1 MGEVKAKGIC
11 DGQERCLQD
20 TCYLSWYG
28 QTPIEAQKNRSLR
41 LCSYSLCLPYN
52 QGPVDTHANSML
64 LVSNEQCSCPACA
77 LKGMTGNFKFQ
88 KLLPWAHREK
98 FQGTSSAATPCNLKT
113 GIYCCDTGL
122 LCFAEDT
129 AKAPVSGTVTVGTP
143 TKAAGSPQITSAQ
156 PALLRWL
163 SCLSTIPRSS
173 LGPLPE
179 DSCTPSFPKS
189 MFVPEM
195 PCPLTQCPLGTIP
208 VRGLDNAMTS
218 AICCLLERDAQA
230 RPTLGFRVHMASGM
244 AVCLLMEFGDGS
256 GVEMSLYNMSTTTEV
271 TAYHQY
277 RKEGV
282 YMLRAVIYKF
292 HGTKVEL
299 GPYYVEIGCEAVSVF
314 MNSSSVHQDEVLV
327 FAGSRPKQKST
338 VVIHHIPSTS
348 SYNVSFVS
356 QTLVGDCQ
364 TWTSMTIWYKMQ
376 PVSVYTNGTVFATDA
391 DITFMAVTKETIP
404 LEFAWYFGDDPPVRT
419 TSRSIR
425 RRLHIP
431 QWYHVKVKASSRISS
446 VVSKPHII
454 RVQKRIV
461 ANRLMSTTSA
471 LVNTSVA
478 FECRINFGTDVAF
491 LWNFGDGTI
500 STGSG
505 SNSHIYSR
513 EGEFIVEVL
522 VFNNVSSATLR
533 KQLFIVHEP
542 CQPPPVKNMGP
553 GRVQIWRSQPLRLG
567 VTFEAAVLC
576 DISQGLSYTW
586 SFMDSD
592 GSPVLL
598 PAAINV
604 HRQTI
609 VLPSYTLACGNYTAI
624 AKVQIQGSVVYSNY
638 CVDVEVQSRAPV
650 SVISEGTHLFIPR
663 ATSTPIILQ
672 GSQSYD
678 PDYPGAALRYHWT
691 CTAANSPGQ
700 PCFDNST
707 PYQLDCGAPTIS
719 FTAKWLSE
727 CCDQFLVTL
736 MVSSTGRNSSKAQVF
751 LSISL
756 AFAFRFIHI
765 SWVNFKDI
773 YVNWNEELSLQAVC
787 EDCGEIPNLS
797 YSWDLFLVNA
807 TEKNRIEVHF
817 CSTGGLLGA
826 SALRTTL
833 KSSESNLLTT
843 EPNMTDSSGS
853 PTLSSREP
861 SPMIHSRL
869 ALLVTR
875 STSTESTVG
884 GPQIPASGD
893 NTALEDP
900 SEDEPPVP
908 ELGSLDFEAYYSDI
922 QEAMPSRGRQ
932 RGNYTGPP
940 GSGLSTSAEEES
952 PGEGDNLVGPFLLA
966 GRAEP
971 ALVIDWPKA
980 LISRAVFQGY
990 TSSGITEPIVTI
1002 KPYSLSSGET
1012 YVLQASV
1019 ASKQDLLGKAQLY
1032 LTINPAP
1039 QDMACHVQPHHGLEA
1054 HTIFSVFCMS
1064 GKPDFHYEF
1073 SYQIGN
1079 TSKHTLYYGRDT
1091 QYYFALPAGE
1101 PSDNYKVMVST
1112 EITDSKGSKALA
1124 CSVAVTVLPRFHGKD
1139 CLSEDLYNSSLKN
1152 LSTLQLMGSYM
1163 EMKNYVTM
1171 ITGILSR
1178 LVKENR
1184 NASCGQWSQIQDALI
1199 SSVCKLGFADQ
1210 EEIIHSVLMLRNLIS
1225 FSNKLSF
1232 LSAVHILKYTRSLL
1246 AQGQLLGRF
1255 VVDRQL
1261 RLELILLISGVWEA
1275 SAQEKFRN
1283 ENYLQEEGMKIISDV
1298 LLSCLSLSHQN
1309 HLIVNAGQMEFQTLL
1324 HHNLQRSIQNLGSVQ
1339 VYLPGDLTGHSSAQ
1353 EGMQSLCYISQLMF
1367 FKKSPYPEA
1376 GAPGKVGEVVGLTLY
1391 SCSSRRPIHRGQLN
1405 TPVTVE
1411 FGEEDSPDN
1420 KKNKTKFI
1428 LLREKVNFHQFT
1440 GISPKPQES
1449 LQIRIEFSKPIT
1461 RAFPVMLLVRFSK
1474 KPTPSDF
1481 LVKRIY
1487 SWDEQIVQI
1496 YIPAIP
1502 QKGANV
1508 GYLSLLDADYDRRP
1522 PNKYFAK
1529 AVNYTVHF
1537 QWIQCLFWDK
1547 REWKSESFSPQPG
1560 TSSEKVNC
1568 SYDRLAVFSVLRR
1581 KLKAGF
1587 EVSDISSLQHH
1598 PQNLLPSIFIVVFMI
1613 LYGFMVTKSR
1623 CIDNHEKKKMGYI
1636 FLQEHTP
1643 PGHKLYAVVIDTGF
1657 RAPAQFTSKVFI
1669 VLCGENGL
1677 SETKE
1682 LCSPEKTLF
1691 ERNSRHTFILSTPA
1705 QLGPL
1710 RKIRLWHDSCGPS
1723 PSWFISHVM
1732 VKELH
1737 SGQSWFFPA
1746 QCWLAADQWD
1756 GHVMRELTRLRHGLG
1771 FQKLFYFKFTEYLE
1785 DFHVWLSVYSRP
1797 SSSGYLHTQRL
1808 TVSFCLL
1815 CVYAF
1820 LAVLVTAGEHEQLP
1834 LDVGPTD
1841 ITLRSFSL
1849 GFLCTLLASPG
1860 SQLLALLFRLSKHS
1874 VSAIPS
1880 GRDGSRRKAEGNGT
1894 ACPSMDLEACRPD
1907 HQGTLQREKSH
1918 HSPPGLQ
1925 APKGGFE
1932 GLMPQWSRAGM
1943 PWSNS
1948 AAWAICGSA
1957 SLACGLGTGLIGYR
1971 FVMAQC
1977 MRWLHLLSLSVVCC
1991 VFVTQPLMICIMAL
2005 GFAWK
2010 KKDDNQFF
2018 AESLYEAT
2026 RNLDSELE
2034 ARSGTDVPLSHSC
2047 CISDYA
2053 REVEKVLAARQQ
2065 ERNLRWVRPPSKAQ
2079 LKVIREKIR
2088 KKSRT
2093 EAALRDISMY
2103 ILMLLL
2109 LLFIIY
2115 GKFCP
2120 DEYSLN
2126 QAIRK
2131 EFIRNARQ
2139 SLEGLR
2145 STDDW
2150 WDWCLTTLL
2159 DGLHLGG
2166 PSAAAAAAAQGTQP
2180 GALGGKC
2187 YLIGTSVIK
2196 QQKVSPCR
2204 IHKPP
2209 RPFSSLLEDSPPS
2222 CSPAIG
2228 GFENQNVTPGG
2239 PSVWGLR
2246 KEDFML
2252 SLGRTRPEAQE
2263 ALTALR
2269 ASRWIDHSTR
2279 AVSVHFTLYNP
2290 PTRLFTSV
2298 TLSVEVLP
2306 TGDLVPSSLIESF
2319 RIFRG
2324 DSALWY
2330 SLVLPELVFLV
2341 LNLIHLCFQLYRMV
2355 EEDVLDYWQKPRSWL
2370 ELSVIGVALTY
2381 FTASSHLTTLA
2392 GDVTDQFHK
2401 GFYQMSVDLSLM
2413 ALWNQ
2418 RIRWLQGILSF
2429 LWILKGI
2436 YLLGSLNTT
2445 VSCPSMIRSSL
2456 SRVFAPVL
2464 MGALLLV
2471 THSHLHLFLLFTWT
2485 PTWVTFAD
2493 FFPRLLFH
2501 FPGRSQKNSFHSL
2514 SESHQEDMAR
2524 YCGALFLLTGMLCF
2538 GMLRGSLMTY
2548 FQKRKSSHSKSLVRF
2563 KDITAYTW
2571 VKALTFL
2578 GLEMPK
2584 PEEAQVVADHNY
2596 YWDEFSSLL
2605 DELLMKIDGL
2615 SESLELSLP
2624 EKQHRST
2631 VEARAE
2637 ESPLVGVSGYQ
2648 ATENV
2653 IPIDAVMKLQYEEIH
2668 GLTHSSSRVSALDGP
2683 ALYARAV
2690 SCHSTPEHTLHAA
2703 CNHRM
2708 HRTEQRAS
2716 ALHKLAEADYTGLIH
2731 CYELNE
2737 IKLKHFG
2744 HKLGQVQQCLG
2755 QLCSSKDLFL
2765 GKLDM
2770 ITPQLSSTSSTYSQS
2785 VEVKELRKS
2794 LQEKEAT
2801 IKELQENN
2809 HRLSDVTAA
2818 TSKREKT
2825 EHEAN

>member
-11 DGQERCLQD
+11 DGQESVAHSRDHELALLLSTACPIHTGLEECGLSLRVNCKIHRRCLQD
-20 TCYLSWYG
+20 ACYLSWYC

-41 LCSYSLCLPYN
+41 LCSYSLCLPYS
-52 QGPVDTHANSML
+52 QGPVGEVLGKGHGYQILAKGTHKLEGFNPFPQEETRTLCSTTRDTHAHSML
-64 LVSNEQCSCPACA
+64 LVSNEQCSCPSCA

-88 KLLPWAHREK
+88 KLPPWAPREK
-98 FQGTSSAATPCNLKT
+98 VCLTPSCSYVRGNVAFLPENTTCAPCCLESLCIPAVCQFQGTSSATVPGNLKT
-113 GIYCCDTGL
+113 EIYCCDTGL

-129 AKAPVSGTVTVGTP
+129 AKAPPSGTVTMGTP

-189 MFVPEM
+189 MSVPEM
-195 PCPLTQCPLGTIP
+195 PCPLTQCPPGTIP
-208 VRGLDNAMTS
+208 ARGLDNAMTS

-230 RPTLGFRVHMASGM
+230 PPTLGFRVHMASGM

-282 YMLRAVIYKF
+282 YMLRTVIYEF

-314 MNSSSVHQDEVLV
+314 MNSSSVHQGEVLV
-327 FAGSRPKQKST
+327 FAGSRLKQKST

-348 SYNVSFVS
+348 SYKVSFVS

-364 TWTSMTIWYKMQ
+364 TWTSMTVWYKMQ
-376 PVSVYTNGTVFATDA
+376 PVSVYTNGTVFATDS
-391 DITFMAVTKETIP
+391 DITFIAVTKETIP

-425 RRLHIP
+425 RKLHIP

-471 LVNTSVA
+471 LVNTSMA

-500 STGSG
+500 SMGSG

-533 KQLFIVHEP
+533 KQLFIVREP

-609 VLPSYTLACGNYTAI
+609 ILPSYTLSCGNYTAI
-624 AKVQIQGSVVYSNY
+624 AKVQIQGSVVHSNY
-638 CVDVEVQSRAPV
+638 CVGVEVQSRAPV

-663 ATSTPIILQ
+663 ATLTPIILQ

-707 PYQLDCGAPTIS
+707 PHQLDTGAPTIS
-719 FTAKWLSE
+719 FTAKWLSK

-736 MVSSTGRNSSKAQVF
+736 MVSSSGRNSSKAEVF

-787 EDCGEIPNLS
+787 EDCGEIQNLS

-807 TEKNRIEVHF
+807 TEKNRIEVPF
-817 CSTGGLLGA
+817 CSTVGLLGA
-826 SALRTTL
+826 SALGTTL

-861 SPMIHSRL
+861 SPMIHGRL

-884 GPQIPASGD
+884 GHQIPASGD

-900 SEDEPPVP
+900 SEDEPLGP

-932 RGNYTGPP
+932 RGNYTGLP
-940 GSGLSTSAEEES
+940 GLSTSAEEES

-1091 QYYFALPAGE
+1091 QYYFALPAGQ

-1178 LVKENR
+1178 LVKEKR

-1199 SSVCKLGFADQ
+1199 SSVCKLAFADQ

-1232 LSAVHILKYTRSLL
+1232 LSAMHILKYTRSLL

-1298 LLSCLSLSHQN
+1298 LLGCLSLSHQN

-1324 HHNLQRSIQNLGSVQ
+1324 HHNLQLSIQNLGSVQ

-1353 EGMQSLCYISQLMF
+1353 EGLQSLCYISQLMF

-1391 SCSSRRPIHRGQLN
+1391 SCSSRRPIHRGRLN

-1420 KKNKTKFI
+1420 KRNKTKFI

-1481 LVKRIY
+1481 LVKQIY

-1496 YIPAIP
+1496 YIPAVP

-1560 TSSEKVNC
+1560 TSPEKVNC
-1568 SYDRLAVFSVLRR
+1568 SYDHLAVFSVLRR
-1581 KLKAGF
+1581 KLKASF
-1587 EVSDISSLQHH
+1587 EVNDISSLQHH
-1598 PQNLLPSIFIVVFMI
+1598 PQNLLPSIFIVIFMI
-1613 LYGFMVTKSR
+1613 LYGFLVTKSR

-1636 FLQEHTP
+1636 FLQEYTP

-1657 RAPAQFTSKVFI
+1657 RAPARFTSKVFI

-1691 ERNSRHTFILSTPA
+1691 ERNSRHTFILSAPA

-1710 RKIRLWHDSCGPS
+1710 RKIRLWHDSRGPS

-1756 GHVMRELTRLRHGLG
+1756 GHVERELTRLCHGLG
-1771 FQKLFYFKFTEYLE
+1771 FQKLFYSKFTEYLE

-1880 GRDGSRRKAEGNGT
+1880 GSDGSRRKAEGNGK

-1907 HQGTLQREKSH
+1907 HQGTLQREKSL

-1971 FVMAQC
+1971 FVTAQC

-2034 ARSGTDVPLSHSC
+2034 ERSRTHVPLSHSY
-2047 CISDYA
+2047 CISDCA
-2053 REVEKVLAARQQ
+2053 REVEKVLAARQR
-2065 ERNLRWVRPPSKAQ
+2065 ERNLRWVRPPSKTQ
-2079 LKVIREKIR
+2079 LRVIREKIR
-2088 KKSRT
+2088 KKSHT

-2166 PSAAAAAAAQGTQP
+2166 PSAAAAAAARGTQP

-2196 QQKVSPCR
+2196 QQKVSLCR

-2209 RPFSSLLEDSPPS
+2209 RPFSALLEDSPPT

-2239 PSVWGLR
+2239 PRVWGLR
-2246 KEDFML
+2246 KEDFVL

-2263 ALTALR
+2263 ALNALR
-2269 ASRWIDHSTR
+2269 ASRWIDQSTR

-2298 TLSVEVLP
+2298 TLSAEVLP

-2341 LNLIHLCFQLYRMV
+2341 LNLIHLCFQLCRMV
-2355 EEDVLDYWQKPRSWL
+2355 EEGVLDYWQKPRSWL
-2370 ELSVIGVALTY
+2370 ELSVIGVTLTY
-2381 FTASSHLTTLA
+2381 YTASSHLTTLA

-2401 GFYQMSVDLSLM
+2401 GFCQVSVDLSLM

-2418 RIRWLQGILSF
+2418 RTRWLQGILSF

-2445 VSCPSMIRSSL
+2445 VSCPSMLRSSL
-2456 SRVFAPVL
+2456 SRIFAPVL
-2464 MGALLLV
+2464 MGALLLA
-2471 THSHLHLFLLFTWT
+2471 THSHLYWFLLFTWT
-2485 PTWVTFAD
+2485 LTSVTFAD
-2493 FFPRLLFH
+2493 SFPRLLFH
-2501 FPGRSQKNSFHSL
+2501 FPLRSQKDSFHSL
-2514 SESHQEDMAR
+2514 SESDQEDMAR
-2524 YCGALFLLTGMLCF
+2524 YCGALFLLTAMWCF
-2538 GMLRGSLMTY
+2538 GMLRGSLVTY

-2563 KDITAYTW
+2563 KDITAYIW

-2584 PEEAQVVADHNY
+2584 PEEAQVIADHNY
-2596 YWDEFSSLL
+2596 YWDEFASLL

-2648 ATENV
+2648 AIEHQASVQIVESLQKQVCLLSQERDEN
-2653 IPIDAVMKLQYEEIH
+2653 AMQLLLYQEQGKEYAMS
-2668 GLTHSSSRVSALDGP
+2668 LTH
-2683 ALYARAV
+2683 
-2690 SCHSTPEHTLHAA
+2690 LHMVLE
-2703 CNHRM
+2703 R
-2708 HRTEQRAS
+2708 
-2716 ALHKLAEADYTGLIH
+2716 
-2731 CYELNE
+2731 
-2737 IKLKHFG
+2737 F
-2744 HKLGQVQQCLG
+2744 QQ
-2755 QLCSSKDLFL
+2755 
-2765 GKLDM
+2765 
-2770 ITPQLSSTSSTYSQS
+2770 
-2785 VEVKELRKS
+2785 E
-2794 LQEKEAT
+2794 
-2801 IKELQENN
+2801 
-2809 HRLSDVTAA
+2809 
-2818 TSKREKT
+2818 
-2825 EHEAN
+2825 

>member
-1 MGEVKAKGIC
+1 MIRIRYQMHDRNNTRFPSHSAFSFMIRAPHKLSAVIGNLWNSCGPSFCYQQLHAPRKA
-11 DGQERCLQD
+11 DG
-20 TCYLSWYG
+20 TLSG
-28 QTPIEAQKNRSLR
+28 
-41 LCSYSLCLPYN
+41 LC
-52 QGPVDTHANSML
+52 
-64 LVSNEQCSCPACA
+64 E
-77 LKGMTGNFKFQ
+77 
-88 KLLPWAHREK
+88 
-98 FQGTSSAATPCNLKT
+98 FQGTSSAAAPCNLKT
-113 GIYCCDTGL
+113 GIYCCDMGL

-129 AKAPVSGTVTVGTP
+129 AKAPLSGTVTMGTP

-156 PALLRWL
+156 PSLPLF
-163 SCLSTIPRSS
+163 PSS

-189 MFVPEM
+189 MSVPEM
-195 PCPLTQCPLGTIP
+195 PCPLTQCPPGTIP
-208 VRGLDNAMTS
+208 ARGLDNAMTS

-230 RPTLGFRVHMASGM
+230 PPTLGFRVHMVSGM

-277 RKEGV
+277 RKGMLPVSSGVQGYRSSVGTLARKEAPLHSSGPLPFFLSLLFPEGV
-282 YMLRAVIYKF
+282 YMLRAVIYEF

-299 GPYYVEIGCEAVSVF
+299 GPYYVETGCEAVSVF

-327 FAGSRPKQKST
+327 FAGSPAKQKRT

-364 TWTSMTIWYKMQ
+364 NWTSMTVWYKMQ
-376 PVSVYTNGTVFATDA
+376 PVSIYTNGTVFATDA

-419 TSRSIR
+419 ISRSIR

-454 RVQKRIV
+454 RVQKKIV

-491 LWNFGDGTI
+491 LWNFGDGTV

-533 KQLFIVHEP
+533 KQLFIVREP
-542 CQPPPVKNMGP
+542 CQPPPVKNTGP

-624 AKVQIQGSVVYSNY
+624 AKVQIQGSVVHSNY
-638 CVDVEVQSRAPV
+638 CVGVEVQSRAPV

-707 PYQLDCGAPTIS
+707 PHQLDPGAPTIS
-719 FTAKWLSE
+719 FTAKWLNE

-736 MVSSTGRNSSKAQVF
+736 MVSSTGRNSSKAEVF

-787 EDCGEIPNLS
+787 EDCGEIQNLS

-807 TEKNRIEVHF
+807 TEKNRIEVPF
-817 CSTGGLLGA
+817 CSTVGLLGA
-826 SALRTTL
+826 SALGTTL

-843 EPNMTDSSGS
+843 EPNMTDPSGS

-861 SPMIHSRL
+861 SPMIHGQL

-884 GPQIPASGD
+884 GHQIPASGD
-893 NTALEDP
+893 NTAREDP
-900 SEDEPPVP
+900 SEDEPLGP
-908 ELGSLDFEAYYSDI
+908 ELGSLGEGASTVSPSERSWSPPSSSPALDDFEAYYSDI

-932 RGNYTGPP
+932 RGNCTGLP

-980 LISRAVFQGY
+980 LISRAVFQDY

-1019 ASKQDLLGKAQLY
+1019 ASKQDLIGKAQLY

-1199 SSVCKLGFADQ
+1199 SSVCKLAFADQ

-1232 LSAVHILKYTRSLL
+1232 LSAMHILKYTRSLL

-1298 LLSCLSLSHQN
+1298 LLGCLSLSHQN

-1391 SCSSRRPIHRGQLN
+1391 SCSSRRPIHRGRLN

-1411 FGEEDSPDN
+1411 FGEEDSPVRRALRLFFTN
-1420 KKNKTKFI
+1420 YVTKELKEEKK
-1428 LLREKVNFHQFT
+1428 LDFT
-1440 GISPKPQES
+1440 TSF
-1449 LQIRIEFSKPIT
+1449 LFS
-1461 RAFPVMLLVRFSK
+1461 RFSK

-1496 YIPAIP
+1496 YIPAVP

-1537 QWIQCLFWDK
+1537 QWIQCLFWDE

-1560 TSSEKVNC
+1560 TSPEKVNC
-1568 SYDRLAVFSVLRR
+1568 SYDRLTVFSVLRR

-1587 EVSDISSLQHH
+1587 EVNDISSLQHH
-1598 PQNLLPSIFIVVFMI
+1598 PQNLLPSIFIVIFMI
-1613 LYGFMVTKSR
+1613 LYGFLVTKSR

-1636 FLQEHTP
+1636 FLQEYTP

-1657 RAPAQFTSKVFI
+1657 RAPARFTSKVFI

-1691 ERNSRHTFILSTPA
+1691 ERNSRHTFILSAPA

-1710 RKIRLWHDSCGPS
+1710 RKIRLWHDSHGPS

-1756 GHVMRELTRLRHGLG
+1756 GHVERELTRLRHGLG
-1771 FQKLFYFKFTEYLE
+1771 FQKLFYSKFTEYLE

-1860 SQLLALLFRLSKHS
+1860 SQLLALLFRLSKVPVDYLHGPMLLSGTSIEFTICGNIDLGLSLSFQHS

-1880 GRDGSRRKAEGNGT
+1880 GSDGSRRKAEGNDT

-2026 RNLDSELE
+2026 RNLDLELE
-2034 ARSGTDVPLSHSC
+2034 ERSGSHVPLSHSC
-2047 CISDYA
+2047 CISDCA
-2053 REVEKVLAARQQ
+2053 REVEKVLAARQR
-2065 ERNLRWVRPPSKAQ
+2065 ERSLRWVRPPSKAQ
-2079 LKVIREKIR
+2079 LRVIREKIR

-2109 LLFIIY
+2109 LLLIIY
-2115 GKFCP
+2115 VKFCP

-2166 PSAAAAAAAQGTQP
+2166 PSAAALVLQ
-2180 GALGGKC
+2180 
-2187 YLIGTSVIK
+2187 
-2196 QQKVSPCR
+2196 
-2204 IHKPP
+2204 PP
-2209 RPFSSLLEDSPPS
+2209 RPFSALLEDSPPT
-2222 CSPAIG
+2222 CSPANG

-2239 PSVWGLR
+2239 PRVWGLR
-2246 KEDFML
+2246 KEDFVL
-2252 SLGRTRPEAQE
+2252 SLGRTRPEAQA

-2298 TLSVEVLP
+2298 TMSAEVLP

-2341 LNLIHLCFQLYRMV
+2341 LNLIHLCFQLCRMV
-2355 EEDVLDYWQKPRSWL
+2355 EEGVLDYWQKPRSWL
-2370 ELSVIGVALTY
+2370 ELSVIGVTLTY
-2381 FTASSHLTTLA
+2381 YTASSHLTTLA

-2401 GFYQMSVDLSLM
+2401 GFCQVSVDLSLM

-2418 RIRWLQGILSF
+2418 RTRWLQGILSF

-2445 VSCPSMIRSSL
+2445 VSCPSMIHSSL
-2456 SRVFAPVL
+2456 SRVFAPL

-2471 THSHLHLFLLFTWT
+2471 THSHLHWFLLFTWT
-2485 PTWVTFAD
+2485 LTSVTFAD

-2514 SESHQEDMAR
+2514 SESDQEDMAR
-2524 YCGALFLLTGMLCF
+2524 YCGALFLLTAMLCF
-2538 GMLRGSLMTY
+2538 GMLRGSLVTY

-2596 YWDEFSSLL
+2596 YWDEFESLL

-2624 EKQHRST
+2624 ETQHRST

-2637 ESPLVGVSGYQ
+2637 ESPLVGVSGFQ
-2648 ATENV
+2648 ATEV
-2653 IPIDAVMKLQYEEIH
+2653 RFCKIIF
-2668 GLTHSSSRVSALDGP
+2668 VS
-2683 ALYARAV
+2683 
-2690 SCHSTPEHTLHAA
+2690 
-2703 CNHRM
+2703 
-2708 HRTEQRAS
+2708 
-2716 ALHKLAEADYTGLIH
+2716 
-2731 CYELNE
+2731 
-2737 IKLKHFG
+2737 
-2744 HKLGQVQQCLG
+2744 
-2755 QLCSSKDLFL
+2755 FL
-2765 GKLDM
+2765 
-2770 ITPQLSSTSSTYSQS
+2770 
-2785 VEVKELRKS
+2785 
-2794 LQEKEAT
+2794 
-2801 IKELQENN
+2801 
-2809 HRLSDVTAA
+2809 
-2818 TSKREKT
+2818 
-2825 EHEAN
+2825 